1 MWTTCKAPMRTAPKS
16 PPIPTNFKSS
26 TIRWPYAAKLERLI
40 AAGERPYDGKV
51 VPTHMAEEVVARFDE
66 LEGQEVTL
74 AGRLRAMRVHGGAS
88 FADLHDSSG
97 RIQLF
102 VRLDSVGQPIYDAFK
117 ELDLGDVI
125 GVTGKVFKT
134 RRGEVSVEVASYEL
148 LAKAL
153 RPLPEKWHGLRDI
166 ELRYRRRYLDLTVNP
181 DSRQVF
187 IIRSQVIA
195 SIRRALVER
204 GYIEVETPMLHPIPG
219 GANARPFETYH
230 NALDMPLYM
239 RIAPELYLKRLL
251 VGGFDKVFEIG
262 KNFRNEG
269 ISTRHNPEYT
279 SLEAYQAYADYEDM
293 MELTESLVAGA
304 AQEVLGT
311 TKIEYQGREI
321 DLSPPW
327 ERLSMLEAIRR
338 YAGID
343 FEAATGAKWRWPK
356 RRASVSN
363 RRPTPGKRSLRPLSK
378 R

>member
-1 MWTTCKAPMRTAPKS
+1 
-16 PPIPTNFKSS
+16 
-26 TIRWPYAAKLERLI
+26 
-40 AAGERPYDGKV
+40 
-51 VPTHMAEEVVARFDE
+51 
-66 LEGQEVTL
+66 
-74 AGRLRAMRVHGGAS
+74 MRVHGGAS

-181 DSRQVF
+181 DSRHVF

-293 MELTESLVAGA
+293 MELTE
-304 AQEVLGT
+304 
-311 TKIEYQGREI
+311 I
-321 DLSPPW
+321 W
-327 ERLSMLEAIRR
+327 
-338 YAGID
+338 
-343 FEAATGAKWRWPK
+343 
-356 RRASVSN
+356 
-363 RRPTPGKRSLRPLSK
+363 
-378 R
+378 